1 MQKEQ
6 LVKFQ
11 KQIDSAIIGFLNLL
25 DRKELLAKS
34 IDLSSSLSKLNSSIQ
49 RSILTIQDTLYA
61 SLMVDIHAWL
71 FDNSNNSSNSSLYK
85 LLKLLVDSETKPNT
99 KHLRR
104 CYVTAPEVVTVN
116 ESVSNWQSEFTHIR
130 ETEFEQMFSS
140 CTGNINCLLSS
151 EQAERIKS
159 LRDKLLAHKD
169 GAYDVKSN
177 GHKIGDVFYLL
188 EHMKIILFD
197 LNALFQR
204 VSYPIDESEA
214 SAKESA
220 RVFWSHVART

>member
-6 LVKFQ
+6 LTKFQ

-34 IDLSSSLSKLNSSIQ
+34 IDLSSSLSKLNPSIQ

-61 SLMVDIHAWL
+61 SLMIDIHAWL
-71 FDNSNNSSNSSLYK
+71 FDNSNKSSNSSLYK

-99 KHLRR
+99 KHLKR
-104 CYVTAPEVVTVN
+104 CYVTVPEVVTLN

-130 ETEFEQMFSS
+130 ETEFEQVFSN
-140 CTGNINCLLSS
+140 CTENINCLRSS

-188 EHMKIILFD
+188 EHMKIILLD

-214 SAKESA
+214 NAKDSA

>member
-1 MQKEQ
+1 MQREQ
-6 LVKFQ
+6 LAKFQ

-34 IDLSSSLSKLNSSIQ
+34 IDFNSSLSKLNSSIQ
-49 RSILTIQDTLYA
+49 KSILTIQDTLYA

-71 FDNSNNSSNSSLYK
+71 FDSSHNSSNSSLYK
-85 LLKLLVDSETKPNT
+85 LLKLLVDRETKLNT
-99 KHLRR
+99 KHLKR
-104 CYVTAPEVVTVN
+104 CYVTAPEVVTLN
-116 ESVSNWQSEFTHIR
+116 ESVSNWQSEFTHMR
-130 ETEFEQMFSS
+130 ETEFEQVLSS
-140 CTGNINCLLSS
+140 CAEKINCLLLS

-159 LRDKLLAHKD
+159 LRDKFLAHKD

-188 EHMKIILFD
+188 EHMKIILID

-220 RVFWSHVART
+220 QVYWSHVART